1 MVQWDAE
8 RAERWSRSQAQRSE
22 VYGPATER
30 MLDLAEISS
39 GNRVLDVA
47 AGTGEQ
53 TLLAAKR
60 VGASGYVLATDLSTE
75 MLNFAAE
82 GARKA
87 GLANV
92 GTRVL
97 DAENLDLDADS
108 FDAVISR
115 FGLMLFSDPSKALSG
130 MRRVVR
136 PGGKVAVLVFSAA
149 EKNPYEAVARTVA
162 HRHGRRMPPLFSLG
176 EQRLLENTFRSSGF
190 SDFAVHVVATHRRF
204 SSIREAIENLK
215 DDFHG
220 RSIIELP
227 EAERQ
232 QAWEEVEQHLRRFE
246 VPNGCELNGELLIGV
261 GTK

>member
-1 MVQWDAE
+1 MAQWDAE

-60 VGASGYVLATDLSTE
+60 VGASGYVLATDISSE
-75 MLNFAAE
+75 MLNRAANA
-82 GARKA
+82 ARRA
-87 GLANV
+87 GLTNIE
-92 GTRVL
+92 TRVQ

-115 FGLMLFSDPSKALSG
+115 LGLMLLSDPQKALRG
-130 MRRVVR
+130 MRQVVR
-136 PGGKVAVLVFSAA
+136 AGGKVAVLVFSVA
-149 EKNPYEAVARTVA
+149 EKNPYEAVARKVA
-162 HRHGRRMPPLFSLG
+162 HRRGRRMPPLFSLG

-190 SDFAVHVVATHRRF
+190 SDFSVHVVATHRRF
-204 SSIREAIENLK
+204 SSIRKAIENLK

-220 RSIIELP
+220 RSITELP
-227 EAERQ
+227 NDERG
-232 QAWEEVEQHLRRFE
+232 QAWEEVEEQLRRFE
-246 VPNGCELNGELLIGV
+246 GANGCELPCELLIGV
-261 GTK
+261 GRK